1 MFLPE
6 PPPTLYKVEGNG
18 KASVSDTLNHRE
30 KSPHSNSGWYK
41 PLLKLLTALS
51 FLFFGYAIRPAFP
64 ATINDTQ
71 LIRQDHWV
79 YDAMA
84 KLTMEAAIVNFT
96 ERSPLTVGELKFYL
110 EEIAGYQLSPAGEAL
125 YQQVHNFLY
134 TSDNWFQGLLAEKTG
149 FSDRVLAF
157 SADLVLNPELY
168 YKSNPD
174 IDWSHTYYFVDNL
187 LTVPVRLG
195 ISNYLS
201 FGADIFLGMNYA
213 GAQQNHNLSNIPIPD
228 AGTSTHEFTW
238 PRFTYGAAGA
248 TFTTWGVN
256 ALVGKE
262 GMAIGRTET
271 GSILYNSTFET
282 DSFIQL
288 NAFTRNFKYS
298 LDTVQVS
305 KDKYL
310 YLHHFDV
317 RLFKKLRVGMLEGSL
332 VDGPFELRFLNPF
345 MIMHSFAGWTQYN
358 TPAENE
364 IYGEGHFCAIMAFTL
379 DFTPIKN
386 LRIYGIYNQIEM
398 QTAGEKESLIGQ
410 SYPDSI
416 GGQLGVEF
424 IVPDRHKGYWTVV
437 AEGVY
442 TSPFLYI
449 KQSPDWSLVRA
460 RNDELNSS
468 RNPIYSWMGSPF
480 GPDTIAGYLGVT
492 YQQPGRWELGLSYL
506 FAAQGTNDTSLFDKK
521 KKTVTLDDG
530 TIVEDE
536 WYDYYPRVQINTGTA
551 TEEEAAARARYM
563 GLTGTVEYRNQLTLS
578 GSYHILENLKVS
590 GKCVY
595 TFTFNSRNV
604 PDNFQQ
610 GVELGLALTYNL
622 NPSRFWR

>member
-1 MFLPE
+1 
-6 PPPTLYKVEGNG
+6 
-18 KASVSDTLNHRE
+18 
-30 KSPHSNSGWYK
+30 
-41 PLLKLLTALS
+41 
-51 FLFFGYAIRPAFP
+51 
-64 ATINDTQ
+64 
-71 LIRQDHWV
+71 
-79 YDAMA
+79 
-84 KLTMEAAIVNFT
+84 
-96 ERSPLTVGELKFYL
+96 
-110 EEIAGYQLSPAGEAL
+110 
-125 YQQVHNFLY
+125 
-134 TSDNWFQGLLAEKTG
+134 
-149 FSDRVLAF
+149 
-157 SADLVLNPELY
+157 
-168 YKSNPD
+168 
-174 IDWSHTYYFVDNL
+174 
-187 LTVPVRLG
+187 
-195 ISNYLS
+195 
-201 FGADIFLGMNYA
+201 
-213 GAQQNHNLSNIPIPD
+213 
-228 AGTSTHEFTW
+228 
-238 PRFTYGAAGA
+238 
-248 TFTTWGVN
+248 
-256 ALVGKE
+256 
-262 GMAIGRTET
+262 
-271 GSILYNSTFET
+271 
-282 DSFIQL
+282 
-288 NAFTRNFKYS
+288 
-298 LDTVQVS
+298 VS

-379 DFTPIKN
+379 DFTPIRN

-563 GLTGTVEYRNQLTLS
+563 GLTGTVEYRNQLMLK
-578 GSYHILENLKVS
+578 GSYHILENLRLS
-590 GKCVY
+590 GKCAY
-595 TFTFNSRNV
+595 TFVFNNRHSE
-604 PDNFQQ
+604 DNFQQ

-622 NPSRFWR
+622 NPVRFWR

>member
-1 MFLPE
+1 M
-6 PPPTLYKVEGNG
+6 EGNG
-18 KASVSDTLNHRE
+18 KAPVSDPLNHRE

-41 PLLKLLTALS
+41 PLLKLLAALS
-51 FLFFGYAIRPAFP
+51 FLFFGYAIRPAFS

-149 FSDRVLAF
+149 FSDRALAF

-168 YKSNPD
+168 YKSNPA
-174 IDWSHTYYFVDNL
+174 IDWSHTYYFADNL
-187 LTVPVRLG
+187 LTVPVRVG
-195 ISNYLS
+195 ISDYLS

-213 GAQQNHNLSNIPIPD
+213 GAQQSDNLSNIPIPD
-228 AGTSTHEFTW
+228 EGTSTHEFTW
-238 PRFTYGAAGA
+238 PRFTYGTAGA

-256 ALVGKE
+256 AVVGKE
-262 GMAIGRTET
+262 GMTIGRTET

-310 YLHHFDV
+310 YLHHIDL
-317 RLFKKLRVGMLEGSL
+317 RLFRKLRLGMIEGSL
-332 VDGPFELRFLNPF
+332 VDGPFELRFLNPL
-345 MIMHSFAGWTQYN
+345 MTMHSFAGWTQYN
-358 TPAENE
+358 TEAEDA
-364 IYGEGHFCAIMAFTL
+364 IYGEGHFCALLAFTL

-398 QTAGEKESLIGQ
+398 QTPGEKESLIGQ

-424 IVPDRHKGYWTVV
+424 IIPDQHKGYWRGVLE
-437 AEGVY
+437 AVY
-442 TSPFLYI
+442 TSPFMYI
-449 KQSPDWSLVRA
+449 KQSPHWSLVRA

-468 RNPIYSWMGSPF
+468 RNPIYSWMGSPL
-480 GPDTIAGYLGVT
+480 GPDCIAGQLALGYEKPGKWSVGLDYLC
-492 YQQPGRWELGLSYL
+492 
-506 FAAQGTNDTSLFDKK
+506 AAQGENDEGLFSQKK
-521 KKTVTLDDG
+521 RVKVTLEDG
-530 TIVEDE
+530 SQVEED
-536 WYDYYPRVQINTGTA
+536 WYDYYPRVKINTGSA
-551 TEEEAAARARYM
+551 TEQEAAAQARYM
-563 GLTGTVEYRNQLTLS
+563 GLTGTVEYRNQLALS

-595 TFTFNSRNV
+595 TFTFNNRNV

-610 GVELGLALTYNL
+610 GVELALAITYTL

>member
-1 MFLPE
+1 ME
-6 PPPTLYKVEGNG
+6 ESG
-18 KASVSDTLNHRE
+18 KASQKDSVSHR
-30 KSPHSNSGWYK
+30 KKTRPSGTVPPYR
-41 PLLKLLTALS
+41 TALLITLTLLLS
-51 FLFFGYAIRPAFP
+51 FSTAAPAFS
-64 ATINDTQ
+64 ATINDIQ
-71 LIRQDHWV
+71 LVRQDHWV
-79 YDAMA
+79 YDAMS
-84 KLTMEAAIVNFT
+84 KLSMDAGIVNFV
-96 ERSPLTVGELKFYL
+96 ERTPLTVGELKFYL
-110 EEIAGYQLSPAGEAL
+110 KEIADYLLSPAGQEL
-125 YQQVHNFLY
+125 YQRVYSFLY
-134 TSDNWFQGLLAEKTG
+134 DDGNWFQGKLAEKTG
-149 FSDRVLAF
+149 FSDIALKF
-157 SADLVLNPELY
+157 SADAVINPEAY
-168 YKSNPD
+168 YKSNPE
-174 IDWSHTYYFVDNL
+174 IDWTHRYHFVDNML
-187 LTVPVRLG
+187 SAPLRIG
-195 ISNYLS
+195 ISDYISL
-201 FGADIFLGMNYA
+201 GADVFVGMNYA
-213 GAQQNHNLSNIPIPD
+213 GSQRHNNYSNLPIPD
-228 AGTSTHEFTW
+228 DGTSTHEFLW
-238 PRFTYGAAGA
+238 PKFAYGAAGA
-248 TFTTWGVN
+248 TFNSWGMN
-256 ALVGKE
+256 AVVGKE
-262 GMAIGRTET
+262 GMSIGRTET

-282 DSFIQL
+282 DSYVQL

-379 DFTPIKN
+379 DFTPIRN

-521 KKTVTLDDG
+521 KTLTLDDG
-530 TIVEDE
+530 TTVEGE

-563 GLTGTVEYRNQLTLS
+563 GLTGTVEYRNQLMLQ
-578 GSYHILENLKVS
+578 GSYHILENLRLS
-590 GKCVY
+590 GKCAY
-595 TFTFNSRNV
+595 TFVFNNRHSEG
-604 PDNFQQ
+604 NFQQ

-622 NPSRFWR
+622 NPVRFWR